1 MDLSKLTR
9 KELLEKCE
17 KLGIVK
23 YKSKTKIN

>member
-17 KLGIVK
+17 KLGILK